1 MGDLVS
7 VIVPIYNVEQYLEKC
22 VESLLAQL
30 HDNLEILLVDD
41 GSKDG
46 SLQIAERY
54 AQTHP
59 EKCRLV
65 RREKNGGLS
74 AARNTGLEHAT
85 GDWVAFLDSDDW
97 VTEDY
102 ISAMYEVAVKDDA
115 DIVMSSLYYYY
126 PDGKTVEFSPFS
138 GLKTEDT
145 HKLKVALCK
154 PYANTRLYRRTFLE
168 ENGFRFPTDIRR
180 SEDIAAVVPLF
191 TKTEKISIVDKPM
204 YYYLQRAASL
214 SNQNQKD
221 MDLSFY
227 AQCLKAMNEGAAPG
241 FETELEFRTVSE
253 LIYGMTMLMIRSGKN
268 AAAIREHL
276 DSVDRAYPN
285 WMSNPYLNRLP
296 RAKRMFMSAA
306 GKRQLVLLRLFI
318 LAWDVK
324 LVIKG

>member
-22 VESLLAQL
+22 VDSLLAQR
-30 HDNLEILLVDD
+30 HENLEILLVDD
-41 GSKDG
+41 GSKDS
-46 SLQIAERY
+46 SLQIARRY
-54 AQTHP
+54 AQAHP
-59 EKCRLV
+59 EKCRLIQ
-65 RREKNGGLS
+65 REKNGGLS
-74 AARNTGLEHAT
+74 AARNTGLDHAT
-85 GDWVAFLDSDDW
+85 GDWLAFLDSDDW

-102 ISAMYEVAVKDDA
+102 ISAMYEAAVKDGA

-126 PDGKTVEFSPFS
+126 PDGKTVKFSPFS
-138 GLKTEDT
+138 DLKTEDS

-154 PYANTRLYRRTFLE
+154 PYANTRLYRRAFLE
-168 ENGFRFPTDIRR
+168 ENQFRFPTDIRR
-180 SEDIAAVVPLF
+180 SEDIAAIVPLF

-227 AQCLKAMNEGAAPG
+227 PKCLKAMNDGAAPG

-253 LIYGMTMLMIRSGKN
+253 LVYGMTMLMLRSGKGTGE
-268 AAAIREHL
+268 IRAHL
-276 DSVDRAYPN
+276 DSVDRTYPN
-285 WMSNPYLNRLP
+285 WMNNPYLHRLP

-306 GKRQLVLLRLFI
+306 GKRQFALLRLFI
-318 LAWDVK
+318 FAWDVK
-324 LVIKG
+324 LMIKG